1 MRFLRNSLQE
11 PLYLALGSPTVTSRK
26 VLPRKRPVGRRAA
39 IARLLLAG
47 LLLLGAGGCT
57 AAFNSR
63 LLNLRATASVP
74 LLQPEPRLPVVYPAP
89 AGASPGQSVTVEEL
103 YGPAWQDLQPQYPG
117 LRFN

>member
-1 MRFLRNSLQE
+1 MRFSRHPLPKPLSLI
-11 PLYLALGSPTVTSRK
+11 PTAPTVIPRNA
-26 VLPRKRPVGRRAA
+26 LPRKRPLGRRAA

-89 AGASPGQSVTVEEL
+89 AGASSGQSVTVEEL